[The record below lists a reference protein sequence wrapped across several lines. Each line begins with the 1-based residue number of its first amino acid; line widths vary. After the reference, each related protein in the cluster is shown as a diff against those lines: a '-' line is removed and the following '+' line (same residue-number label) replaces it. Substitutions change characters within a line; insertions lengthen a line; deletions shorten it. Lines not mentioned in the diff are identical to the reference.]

1 MQVEDSANLHK
12 QLDFLRSFKRSH
24 KKQQLIEKALQ
35 NPESFKFL
43 CEICHNY
50 TIKNI
55 AVTKSSNKKLNK
67 FNKVFHKLNQKKLSK
82 KAAKQF
88 FLQYGRGI
96 ISLLAVPAI
105 SLISSLLSS

>member
-1 MQVEDSANLHK
+1 MQVEDTVNLHK
-12 QLDFLRSFKRSH
+12 QLEFLKTFKHSH
-24 KKQQLIEKALQ
+24 KKQQLVEKALQ

-43 CEICHNY
+43 CEICHNFSL
-50 TIKNI
+50 KNI
-55 AVTKSSNKKLNK
+55 PVTKNSNKKLEK
-67 FNKVFHKLNQKKLSK
+67 FNKIFHKLSQKKLSK
-82 KAAKQF
+82 KATKQF